1 VVTNSQ
7 SATSDWASRL
17 AAASGVLKA
26 ASQLAGHPPE
36 DPFQV
41 RRDLRNITEKLKEL
55 KLETLLPP
63 PEWMQRVEIECTRLK
78 AEFWNQLAG
87 ACTQRGWELHGTT
100 NRRLINQSLFIEAV
114 DEGVNIETLPPLT
127 TFHVPTVLQQLDPLI
142 NSFAASRQE
151 PRQFVEVL
159 QRALDSLGGG
169 ERSLEEVYRGVVV
182 QSQKPAF
189 WKTVN
194 PQQFVRITRPQFR
207 ALLAQVLQTGQRTPD
222 GRELRFGTTV
232 QAKEAWEV
240 YSPGE
245 GRVVQVGRLNLL

>member
-1 VVTNSQ
+1 VVTNSH
-7 SATSDWASRL
+7 SATSEWASRL
-17 AAASGVLKA
+17 AAASSVFKA

-36 DPFQV
+36 DPFRV
-41 RRDLRNITEKLKEL
+41 RRDLQNLTENLKEL

-63 PEWMQRVEIECTRLK
+63 PEWMQRIEVECTRLK
-78 AEFWNQLAG
+78 AEFWDQLAG

-100 NRRLINQSLFIEAV
+100 NRRLINRGLFVEAE
-114 DEGVNIETLPPLT
+114 DEGINIETLPPLT
-127 TFHVPTVLQQLDPLI
+127 TFHIPAVLQQLDPVVSGL
-142 NSFAASRQE
+142 AASRQE
-151 PRQFVEVL
+151 PKQFLEVL

-169 ERSLEEVYRGVVV
+169 ERSLEDVYRGVVV
-182 QSQKPAF
+182 QAQKPAF

-207 ALLAQVLQTGQRTPD
+207 ALLAQVLQTGQQTPD

-232 QAKEAWEV
+232 QAKEAWEI

-245 GRVVQVGRLNLL
+245 GRVVQVGRLSLM